1 MKKIILASAA
11 TLLISMFA
19 GCIAADDST
28 ISSPRHSDLTKI
40 PKGSPVTQTG
50 IAELCK
56 SYTTEGMRNGVTVY
70 QCSDNDKFY
79 GCDETRCQ
87 EMSEEA
93 VEEFLEDI

>member
-19 GCIAADDST
+19 GCTAADDST

-70 QCSDNDKFY
+70 QYYRHVKGAAYSQCIGF
-79 GCDETRCQ
+79 EI
-87 EMSEEA
+87 A
-93 VEEFLEDI
+93 